1 MKTTKEEYSQMVKKA
16 SPNSRLVK
24 NCRWAFFVGGTICL
38 IGEFLYKFYKN
49 MGFIDSDSRLMASI
63 SLVALSAIFT
73 AMGWYGRIAKKAG
86 AGTLVPITGFANRVV
101 SPAMEF
107 RSEGLITGTAAK
119 MFIISGPVI
128 VYGVLASVIYGLV
141 LYFKGLWG
149 L

>member
-24 NCRWAFFVGGTICL
+24 NCRWAFFVGGLICL
-38 IGEFLYKFYKN
+38 IGELLHRFYTN
-49 MGFIDSDSRLMASI
+49 MGIVESDSRLLASI

-128 VYGVLASVIYGLV
+128 VYGVLASVIYGLI